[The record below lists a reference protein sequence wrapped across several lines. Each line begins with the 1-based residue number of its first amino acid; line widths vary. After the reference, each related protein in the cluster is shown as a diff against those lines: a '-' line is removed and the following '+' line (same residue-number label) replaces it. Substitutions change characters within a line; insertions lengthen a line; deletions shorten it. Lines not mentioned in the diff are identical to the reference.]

1 MLRRSWV
8 KIIVTVINKVWIFG
22 KKVDD
27 FTEEEINNIKE
38 KMNELIKQDLKIDE
52 VNLSYEEALNYFK
65 SINHLYSV
73 L

>member
-1 MLRRSWV
+1 
-8 KIIVTVINKVWIFG
+8 
-22 KKVDD
+22 
-27 FTEEEINNIKE
+27 
-38 KMNELIKQDLKIDE
+38 MNELIKQDLKIDE